1 MRALSIAATAAAILS
16 TACSSISFV
25 QYEQPGEQKVTTRWH
40 NMAVNGMIEISS
52 PLDIRTICGD
62 RAWNKITSEFTFYNW
77 AASAP
82 FLKFAAFVPYTPY
95 TNRVECFEPVK
106 PPLKVK

>member
-1 MRALSIAATAAAILS
+1 MNVFSAGIITAAVLS

-25 QYEQPGEQKVTTRWH
+25 QYEQPGEQKTTTRWH
-40 NMAVNGMIEISS
+40 HMAVNGMVEISS
-52 PLDIRTICGD
+52 PLDVRTICGD
-62 RAWNKITSEFTFYNW
+62 RAWNKITSEYTFYNW

-82 FLKFAAFVPYTPY
+82 LLQFTAFVPYMPF

-106 PPLKVK
+106 PPLKVN